1 MDNRPIEMTEKKC
14 GNCGASGS
22 EYTSCDCNKQSDLD
36 KIKGQLENIDKMK
49 VQLQAQGNALSGAIQ
64 QCNVFLSLLGESSP
78 DSSIPSQDDSAAVN
92 TALSWGLK
100 LTKEKENG
108 R

>member
-1 MDNRPIEMTEKKC
+1 MTKNEKTLSVSDIEKKKI
-14 GNCGASGS
+14 
-22 EYTSCDCNKQSDLD
+22 DLQSDLD

-92 TALSWGLK
+92 TALS
-100 LTKEKENG
+100 
-108 R
+108 